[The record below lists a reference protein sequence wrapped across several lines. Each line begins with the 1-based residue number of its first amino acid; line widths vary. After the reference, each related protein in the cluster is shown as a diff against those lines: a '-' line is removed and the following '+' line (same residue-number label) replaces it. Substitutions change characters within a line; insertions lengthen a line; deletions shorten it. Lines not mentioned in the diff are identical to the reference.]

1 MKGFK
6 TVIFGSAVAIV
17 PAALQYLMGID
28 WTTLV
33 SPVWAPVVIGTL
45 TVLLRLVTD
54 SPVFRKYS

>member
-1 MKGFK
+1 MKGFRLV
-6 TVIFGSAVAIV
+6 TLGVVTATV

-33 SPVWAPVVIGTL
+33 SPIWAPVVVGTL
-45 TVLLRLVTD
+45 TVLLRFVTD